1 VQAVGGGQ
9 VPGGDSGG
17 RHAVVVLPDRADARM
32 PTHDARNKITV
43 LDIDLVQRIA
53 AVAVQQAI

>member
-1 VQAVGGGQ
+1 VQSVGGGQ

-17 RHAVVVLPDRADARM
+17 RHAVVVLPDRAVART
-32 PTHDARNKITV
+32 PTHDTGHKITV
-43 LDIDLVQRIA
+43 LDIDVVQRIA